1 MSSTTKQSGQENKIS
16 YKGAES
22 NFSNN
27 FEMNLLITW
36 ESRKRKRNFAN
47 NNFLQGAQNYTVSL
61 NRKFCRN
68 S

>member
-47 NNFLQGAQNYTVSL
+47 NNFLQGAQI
-61 NRKFCRN
+61 
-68 S
+68 